1 MVSEAHART
10 IRAGAPVVLTVDAH
24 SPQSGAVGL
33 EICLAPLTGPEGAP
47 NRTLGLLQPISM
59 LSRLMGQPI
68 ATLSLRAIELAPEV
82 GRPSKL
88 RLVALNGLRVA

>member
-1 MVSEAHART
+1 
-10 IRAGAPVVLTVDAH
+10 
-24 SPQSGAVGL
+24 
-33 EICLAPLTGPEGAP
+33 
-47 NRTLGLLQPISM
+47 M